1 LPMLRCTLAVAI
13 MLSTIQIAAMAD
25 GYDGSQPLYGTSE
38 RIIKINKHT
47 IIDGVDPNTV
57 GVPTKF
63 RIDFKTNTLQPSKD
77 SLVRK
82 VVSFNRIDH
91 MENLLVIQG
100 LDSGIEG
107 VDDGLAWSLTIS
119 KLDGKAVLTATG
131 DGVAYVVF
139 GAFSTLA
146 QVQ

>member
-1 LPMLRCTLAVAI
+1 
-13 MLSTIQIAAMAD
+13 
-25 GYDGSQPLYGTSE
+25 
-38 RIIKINKHT
+38 
-47 IIDGVDPNTV
+47 
-57 GVPTKF
+57 
-63 RIDFKTNTLQPSKD
+63 
-77 SLVRK
+77 
-82 VVSFNRIDH
+82 

>member
-1 LPMLRCTLAVAI
+1 

-63 RIDFKTNTLQPSKD
+63 RIDFKTNTPP
-77 SLVRK
+77 
-82 VVSFNRIDH
+82 
-91 MENLLVIQG
+91 
-100 LDSGIEG
+100 
-107 VDDGLAWSLTIS
+107 
-119 KLDGKAVLTATG
+119 
-131 DGVAYVVF
+131 
-139 GAFSTLA
+139 TLKR
-146 QVQ
+146 QSR